1 MNLVYGTGLLFL
13 LVLMELAAIRYFLQE
28 KIPWKEIV
36 MNLNSGHILLWIFR
50 GLEVLAFHWLLT
62 HFSFGWVAQWPVALQ
77 WVFAF
82 VAWDFCFYWL
92 HRLHHAVGFL
102 WAVHV
107 VHHEG
112 EHFSLSLG
120 IRNSWYSSL
129 TSFPFF
135 AGLAIL
141 GLPLEIFIVVSS
153 VHYFIQFY
161 NHNRIV
167 KKSGW
172 LEHIMITPSHHRVH
186 HGKNPEYINKNCGG
200 TFVIWDKL
208 FGTFQAE
215 RDDIDIA
222 FGTNDPVRSENPFW
236 ANNIPFL
243 KWLHLPLP
251 QLRKHEAQKS
261 FFSDTFVGFGGL
273 LLFCLLL
280 FYIYKEPSWTGTPK
294 LILFSII
301 FLGTIANGGLAENKL
316 WGAVLW
322 VACTNVFIVLFLLML
337 SINEPIL
344 TGLTIIIGL
353 HGLET
358 LRRLF
363 ILVKPKRMMST
374 AASKNPTNS
383 AQLS

>member
-1 MNLVYGTGLLFL
+1 MC
-13 LVLMELAAIRYFLQE
+13 IRD
-28 KIPWKEIV
+28 
-36 MNLNSGHILLWIFR
+36 R
-50 GLEVLAFHWLLT
+50 
-62 HFSFGWVAQWPVALQ
+62 
-77 WVFAF
+77 
-82 VAWDFCFYWL
+82 
-92 HRLHHAVGFL
+92 
-102 WAVHV
+102 
-107 VHHEG
+107 
-112 EHFSLSLG
+112 G

-200 TFVIWDKL
+200 TFVIWVKL
-208 FGTFQAE
+208 FGTFQAV
-215 RDDIDIA
+215 RVDIDIE
-222 FGTNDPVRSENPFW
+222 FDTNDPVPSENPFW

-251 QLRKHEAQKS
+251 QLRRHETQKS
-261 FFSDTFVGFGGL
+261 FFSDAFVGFGGL

-280 FYIYKEPSWTGTPK
+280 FYIYKEPSWAGTPK
-294 LILFSII
+294 LILFTII
-301 FLGTIANGGLAENKL
+301 FLATIANGGLAEHKV
-316 WGAVLW
+316 WGTALW
-322 VACTNVFIVLFLLML
+322 VACTNIFIVLFLLTL

-344 TGLTIIIGL
+344 TGLTVIIGL

-358 LRRLF
+358 LRCLF
-363 ILVKPKRMMST
+363 FSAKPKRMIST
-374 AASKNPTNS
+374 AGSKNPTKS